1 MRKNWLELLD
11 IIGLNKNTN
20 KIEVNMDLLE
30 QTQTAQ
36 IDLTPAAAD
45 AVQELLAK
53 RDLGELALRVFVSG
67 GGCSGFQ
74 YGMALEDNIRETD
87 IVSEQHGVKLVIDDV
102 SINYLDGAKV
112 DFVDEIM
119 GSGFKIENPNAVST
133 CGCGSSFKTSDDQAA
148 ANTGGGCNC

>member
-1 MRKNWLELLD
+1 
-11 IIGLNKNTN
+11 
-20 KIEVNMDLLE
+20 MDLIE

-36 IDLTPAAAD
+36 IDLTPAAAV
-45 AVQELLAK
+45 AVQELIAK
-53 RDLGELALRVFVSG
+53 RDLGDLALRVFVSG

-133 CGCGSSFKTSDDQAA
+133 CGCGSSFKTSADQAT
-148 ANTGGGCNC
+148 ANTGGGCSC

>member
-1 MRKNWLELLD
+1 
-11 IIGLNKNTN
+11 
-20 KIEVNMDLLE
+20 MDLLE

-45 AVQELLAK
+45 AVQELLSK
-53 RDLGELALRVFVSG
+53 RDLGEMALRVFVSG

-74 YGMALEDNIRETD
+74 YGMALEDNIRDTD
-87 IVSEQHGVKLVIDDV
+87 IVSEQHGVKLVVDEI

-112 DFVDEIM
+112 DYVDEVM

-133 CGCGSSFKTSDDQAA
+133 CGCGSSFKTSGDQAT
-148 ANTGGGCNC
+148 ANSAGGCNC